1 MASSHFNFYVFTS
14 GFLNGF
20 HVIAKMDE
28 KQQKRKMEK
37 RKEKKK
43 PFCMQFV
50 EHVLWLWKLVKIMDF
65 AIYLVH
71 IA

>member
-1 MASSHFNFYVFTS
+1 
-14 GFLNGF
+14 
-20 HVIAKMDE
+20 VIAKMDE